1 MKSNQEKKELFT
13 VRLIVEDALFAAL
26 AMALNYIKPDM
37 EILNISFGFIPIA
50 FLALKRGLLNGMVS
64 GLIFGI
70 LDLFLKGMGTPNVVS
85 VIQALFEYIVAF
97 TLIGLAG
104 LAHGPLQL
112 AINKK
117 QHGFAV
123 LSLFLGTLIGS
134 LGKFACHTIASATF
148 FSKYLT
154 IPKHGNVWIAALL
167 YQAPSFFTTFIL
179 AAFCLIL
186 IYAIRPTLYE
196 G

>member
-13 VRLIVEDALFAAL
+13 VRLMVEDALFAAL
-26 AMALNYIKPDM
+26 AMALNLIKPNM
-37 EILNISFGFIPIA
+37 GLLNISFGFIPIA
-50 FLALKRGLLNGMVS
+50 FLALKRGFLNGMIS

-70 LDLFLKGMGTPNVVS
+70 LDLFLRGLGTPNVVS
-85 VIQALFEYIVAF
+85 VVQALFEYIVAF
-97 TLIGLAG
+97 TLIGLVG
-104 LAHGPLQL
+104 LVHRPLQMV
-112 AINKK
+112 IQKK

-123 LSLFLGTLIGS
+123 LSIFIGALLGC

-154 IPKHGNVWIAALL
+154 IPKHSNIWIAALL
-167 YQAPSFFTTFIL
+167 YQAPSFFTTFII
-179 AAFCLIL
+179 ATFCLLL
-186 IYAIRPTLYE
+186 IYAIRPSLYE